1 MVTAA
6 AQEITVLIFT
16 EQKINRA
23 FKHRHVKRKRMFYF
37 KLNAVWI

>member
-23 FKHRHVKRKRMFYF
+23 FKRRYVEGKRVIYF